1 MPEDKIVEMLREDIG
16 EIKDS
21 MKELHRQMTS
31 IVAARTVT
39 EGQCEER
46 RNRCPRGGIPGWV
59 ATLVAFS
66 GALLGYF
73 LSTAKLVFG
82 R

>member
-1 MPEDKIVEMLREDIG
+1 MPEGQIIDMLREDIS
-16 EIKDS
+16 EIKGG
-21 MKELHRQMTS
+21 MKELHRQMTDL
-31 IVAARTVT
+31 IAARTVT

-46 RNRCPRGGIPGWV
+46 RNRCPRGGIPAWV
-59 ATLVAFS
+59 ATLVALT
-66 GALLGYF
+66 GGLLAYF